1 MIQSMTGFGK
11 AQIDLSDASLNIELR
26 SLNSKHLDL
35 QNPQLRYADRLRM
48 IVRWENANGIGVP
61 DGFCDPGLA
70 KYWSIPLRRITGNSA
85 GIN

>member
-35 QNPQLRYADRLRM
+35 NIKIPQSYRDKELELKKLLSQNLIRGKVDVNIQLDL
-48 IVRWENANGIGVP
+48 I
-61 DGFCDPGLA
+61 
-70 KYWSIPLRRITGNSA
+70 
-85 GIN
+85 